1 LLVVGAVRGVTQLDD
16 VAYVVSN
23 KSSIINMY
31 TAGQADPLGEGIL
44 VRGMTDP
51 RDILACRHDRQLYV
65 ADFDYCI
72 WRVSAD
78 DHSYVRWL
86 PTESATDA
94 FDADTLSLT
103 SRGLLVT
110 SSIRTLYEYSMP
122 DRELLRVVNLPAHVE
137 RLLHA
142 VETSRSTFVVS
153 HRGTSLHNWQS
164 AVSQPLSVVIYILHI
179 DLTPLLPST
188 STSIY

>member
-1 LLVVGAVRGVTQLDD
+1 VVGVVRGVTQLDY

-31 TAGQADPLGEGIL
+31 TADTLGPLWEGIR
-44 VRGMTDP
+44 VRGMRDP
-51 RDILACRHDRQLYV
+51 RDILACRQDRQLYV

-72 WRVSAD
+72 WQVSAD
-78 DHSYVRWL
+78 DHSSVKWL
-86 PTESATDA
+86 PTESTTDT

-110 SSIRTLYEYSMP
+110 SSVRTLYEYSMP
-122 DRELLRVVNLPAHVE
+122 DRELLRVVSLPGHVE

-153 HRGTSLHNWQS
+153 HRGTSLHHWQS
-164 AVSQPLSVVIYILHI
+164 AVSE
-179 DLTPLLPST
+179 LLFSGVT
-188 STSIY
+188 KVDVTRGGN